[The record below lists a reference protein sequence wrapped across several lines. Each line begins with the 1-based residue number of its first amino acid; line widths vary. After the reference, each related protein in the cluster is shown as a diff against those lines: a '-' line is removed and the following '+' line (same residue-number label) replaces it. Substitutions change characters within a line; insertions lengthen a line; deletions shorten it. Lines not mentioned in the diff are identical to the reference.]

1 MPILRNMVVS
11 GISITAKPVL
21 SSDTEQT
28 YGPFPYRFVYCCRGP
43 FPSFLPHDFL
53 FAIVF
58 SPPLTPCGT
67 LLVFHLLPSKPFPV
81 MDALNRVRRP
91 DWMKLLCLSDV
102 TSILHSDRSPI
113 VCRWTLSWNVIFL
126 TVTSPTCSF
135 LRLSLVLAQKTYVIF
150 LCLLLSDTPVYS
162 TLWLWWTLDTW

>member
-53 FAIVF
+53 FTIVC
-58 SPPLTPCGT
+58 SSPLTPCGT
-67 LLVFHLLPSKPFPV
+67 LLFFHLLPSKPFPV

-126 TVTSPTCSF
+126 SVTSPTCSF